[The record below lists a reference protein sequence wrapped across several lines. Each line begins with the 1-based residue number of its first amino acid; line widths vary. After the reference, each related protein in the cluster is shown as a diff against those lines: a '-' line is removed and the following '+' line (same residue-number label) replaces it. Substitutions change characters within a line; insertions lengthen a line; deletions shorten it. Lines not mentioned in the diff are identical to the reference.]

1 MIKNIYFLL
10 LYCASSFTL
19 YKMIQLVFDDKP
31 SRREILNKI
40 LLESRNITL
49 PVSGNI
55 LIKSENFTAL
65 SLLLNHY
72 RERID
77 LVYIDPPFNT
87 MQDFFISDRRANS
100 VSSVKEHRAYTDKM
114 TPEKFLAFMYER
126 LIIIHELLSVRG
138 SLYLHIDCKTG
149 HYVKIILDEIFGTE
163 NFIND
168 IARIKSNPKN
178 FYRRAWGNERDM
190 ILFYAKDSR
199 YNIWN
204 DIKDSINSDEL
215 ARRFPKIDSQGRR
228 YTTIPLHAPGET
240 RDGVTGQAWRN
251 IPVPEGRHWRTDP
264 AEFDRL
270 DSLGLIEWSKTG
282 NPRIIKYADEHNGK
296 KIQDVWTFKDPQ
308 NPVYPTEKNHD
319 MLKLIIAQSS
329 LPESIILD
337 CFAGS
342 GASLLCASE
351 LGRHWIGIDKS
362 KQAINIMRK
371 NLTCEYAF
379 IELQ

>member
-1 MIKNIYFLL
+1 
-10 LYCASSFTL
+10 
-19 YKMIQLVFDDKP
+19 MIQLVFDDKP

-49 PVSGNI
+49 PDSGNI
-55 LIKSENFTAL
+55 LIKSENFAAL
-65 SLLLNHY
+65 SLLLNNY
-72 RERID
+72 REKID

-100 VSSVKEHRAYTDKM
+100 VSSVKERRAYTDRM
-114 TPEKFLAFMYER
+114 TSEKFLAFMYER
-126 LIIIHELLSVRG
+126 LIIIHELLSLRG

-149 HYVKIILDEIFGTE
+149 HYVKIILDEIFGTD

-204 DIKDSINSDEL
+204 DIKDVINSDEL

-240 RDGVTGQAWRN
+240 RDGITGQAWRN
-251 IPVPEGRHWRTDP
+251 IPVPEG
-264 AEFDRL
+264 
-270 DSLGLIEWSKTG
+270 
-282 NPRIIKYADEHNGK
+282 
-296 KIQDVWTFKDPQ
+296 
-308 NPVYPTEKNHD
+308 
-319 MLKLIIAQSS
+319 
-329 LPESIILD
+329 LPE
-337 CFAGS
+337 
-342 GASLLCASE
+342 
-351 LGRHWIGIDKS
+351 R
-362 KQAINIMRK
+362 N
-371 NLTCEYAF
+371 
-379 IELQ
+379 